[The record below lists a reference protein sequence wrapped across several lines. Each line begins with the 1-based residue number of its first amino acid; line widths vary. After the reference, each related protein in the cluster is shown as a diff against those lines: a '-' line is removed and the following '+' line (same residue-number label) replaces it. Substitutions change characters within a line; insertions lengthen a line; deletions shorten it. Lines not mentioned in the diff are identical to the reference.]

1 MYFLLTKRF
10 DLHAE
15 HDGEKEEVQAREP
28 ALLQSLQR
36 RLVAILEGRDEL
48 CCSCDRGSGV
58 RRPHHTASSPAKS
71 RLHIKNKEHLCP
83 CGRFR
88 GVHCD
93 AAGDQEAEWY
103 PTRMVTCIVSSEERR
118 PTIPRNTRGA
128 QRLGGLLN
136 SKFYFSRFRF
146 PTCEEEL
153 IEARHLNAPGDLREV
168 RVVSC
173 ATNDV
178 RSVSSSY
185 DVNHRRFFCL
195 RGRKVEDT
203 VRETPSVDS
212 TQAVFQSSF

>member
-1 MYFLLTKRF
+1 VYFLLTKRF

-71 RLHIKNKEHLCP
+71 RLHTKNKEHLCP

-103 PTRMVTCIVSSEERR
+103 PTRMVSCIVSSEERR
-118 PTIPRNTRGA
+118 PTIPRTRAGSWQLSSNLMVRPQVGQVRVAGGSRGTRGGA
-128 QRLGGLLN
+128 EAPAGATPLSLRPSTPRNACRAAL
-136 SKFYFSRFRF
+136 FASR
-146 PTCEEEL
+146 
-153 IEARHLNAPGDLREV
+153 
-168 RVVSC
+168 
-173 ATNDV
+173 
-178 RSVSSSY
+178 
-185 DVNHRRFFCL
+185 
-195 RGRKVEDT
+195 
-203 VRETPSVDS
+203 
-212 TQAVFQSSF
+212 

>member
-10 DLHAE
+10 NLHAE
-15 HDGEKEEVQAREP
+15 HDGETEEVQAREP
-28 ALLQSLQR
+28 ALLQPLQR
-36 RLVAILEGRDEL
+36 RL

-71 RLHIKNKEHLCP
+71 RLHTKNKEHLCP

-136 SKFYFSRFRF
+136 SKFSWPQSR
-146 PTCEEEL
+146 
-153 IEARHLNAPGDLREV
+153 G
-168 RVVSC
+168 
-173 ATNDV
+173 
-178 RSVSSSY
+178 
-185 DVNHRRFFCL
+185 HRQGNSLC
-195 RGRKVEDT
+195 
-203 VRETPSVDS
+203 
-212 TQAVFQSSF
+212 

>member
-10 DLHAE
+10 NLHAE
-15 HDGEKEEVQAREP
+15 HDGETEEVQAREP
-28 ALLQSLQR
+28 ALLQPLQR
-36 RLVAILEGRDEL
+36 RL

-71 RLHIKNKEHLCP
+71 RLHTKNKEHL
-83 CGRFR
+83 
-88 GVHCD
+88 CD

>member
-1 MYFLLTKRF
+1 MQSTT
-10 DLHAE
+10 
-15 HDGEKEEVQAREP
+15 EK
-28 ALLQSLQR
+28 QR
-36 RLVAILEGRDEL
+36 RFRLASPRCSSHCSGVFAARVIGAAASEGR
-48 CCSCDRGSGV
+48 
-58 RRPHHTASSPAKS
+58 HTASSPAKS
-71 RLHIKNKEHLCP
+71 RLHTKNKEHL
-83 CGRFR
+83 
-88 GVHCD
+88 CD

>member
-71 RLHIKNKEHLCP
+71 RLHTKNKEHL
-83 CGRFR
+83 
-88 GVHCD
+88 CD

-118 PTIPRNTRGA
+118 PTIPRTRAGSW
-128 QRLGGLLN
+128 QLSSNLMVRPQVGKRKRL
-136 SKFYFSRFRF
+136 K
-146 PTCEEEL
+146 
-153 IEARHLNAPGDLREV
+153 
-168 RVVSC
+168 
-173 ATNDV
+173 
-178 RSVSSSY
+178 
-185 DVNHRRFFCL
+185 
-195 RGRKVEDT
+195 
-203 VRETPSVDS
+203 
-212 TQAVFQSSF
+212 